1 MSAHPG
7 TMLPKQV
14 YDPINKSKSG
24 SILEPHQNG
33 CPIAKEITHRLQIP
47 AVVGSYESID
57 VGGVCLSRDD
67 FCLESVHCV
76 LCSFVAKA
84 RPAGT
89 NSASRGS
96 VYFVLDESTNSRLRR
111 WMYTRSP
118 PLDNRE
124 TSDLTIAVTS
134 GANVFQTV
142 YWFRNE
148 DSDFEISAHDSECG
162 ILGTLRLWKYETPNH
177 KLPKPKL
184 DTLTYIAKQAKQWLS
199 LCDARHEACR
209 SLDSNFTP
217 PISLIDCNRHCL
229 VHGFPGIR
237 YIALS
242 YVWGKTGR
250 DFNLPERKYEVPLD
264 GLPRTIRDAI
274 TVTKSLEYDYLWV
287 DMLCIDQQS
296 KEDKHRQ
303 IAIMDQ
309 VYRSADLTIIV
320 AAGSDCG
327 SGIPGVGEICRPPRM
342 SITIG
347 NTMLVEEKGDAIN
360 EIEASIWRSRGWTF
374 QEGLLSRRRLV
385 FTDSQM
391 LFSCLCSQLTEPREG
406 PEFSHNAGEAD
417 THWSSRLSI
426 LSLIRKDTLWDTG
439 FLQTDRKPRTTLIKI
454 PDYSWSYESL
464 LGYGF
469 PISFA
474 ELLEKYS
481 KLHFSFE
488 SDIVDAFRAI
498 GNTFAQR
505 KPPVLHLYGLPFI
518 SDDESMTAS
527 SITRGLAWCL
537 ERGNEETARRP
548 DFPSWSW
555 LGYRGPVRWGALLRA
570 GPTES
575 INRQWSAKTFSHVS
589 SMITISNRRF
599 ELLQLSQWWREWSSG
614 NASEGL
620 APSRLM
626 IQGAMIKRRIWLG
639 AKCTKKTPRDES
651 ARFIIEG
658 KGGWLS
664 DIEYSVGD
672 GLMMSADACQC
683 LLENLRRGSWM
694 ALLLTDNFLL
704 IIQSVAAGAKVGSY
718 RRVASADINVFHN
731 RKYHR
736 MERDGFVKEY
746 TELVDGED
754 ASALD

>member
-1 MSAHPG
+1 
-7 TMLPKQV
+7 MLPEQV
-14 YDPINKSKSG
+14 YDPINKPKSG
-24 SILEPHQNG
+24 SIFEPRQNG

-47 AVVGSYESID
+47 AVVGSEGSID

-67 FCLESVHCV
+67 FCLESAHCV

-84 RPAGT
+84 RPAGI

-96 VYFVLDESTNSRLRR
+96 VYFVLREFTNTRLRG
-111 WMYTRSP
+111 WINTRLASDSP
-118 PLDNRE
+118 PLENWD
-124 TSDLTIAVTS
+124 TSGLVIAVTS

-142 YWFRNE
+142 YWVGNE
-148 DSDFEISAHDSECG
+148 AFENSAHESESR
-162 ILGTLRLWKYETPNH
+162 ILGTLRLWKYETPNR
-177 KLPKPKL
+177 KLLEPKL

-199 LCDARHEACR
+199 LCDAHHEVCR
-209 SLDSNFTP
+209 SLGSNFTP
-217 PISLIDCNRHCL
+217 PISLIDCHRHCL
-229 VHGFPGIR
+229 IHGFSGIR
-237 YIALS
+237 YVALS

-264 GLPRTIRDAI
+264 GFPRTIRDAI
-274 TVTKSLEYDYLWV
+274 AVTKSLEYDYLWV

-327 SGIPGVGEICRPPRM
+327 NGIPGVSEICRPPRM

-347 NTMLVEEKGDAIN
+347 NTILVEEKEDAIN

-391 LFSCLCSQLTEPREG
+391 LFSCLSSQTTEPREG

-417 THWSSRLSI
+417 TKWSSPSSI
-426 LSLIRKDTLWDTG
+426 KALVRKDTIWDTG
-439 FLQTDRKPRTTLIKI
+439 FLQTDRKPRTTLIRNRS
-454 PDYSWSYESL
+454 YS

-518 SDDESMTAS
+518 SDDESITAS

-537 ERGNEETARRP
+537 ERGNEETVRRP
-548 DFPSWSW
+548 GFPSWSW
-555 LGYRGPVRWGALLRA
+555 LGYRGPVRWG
-570 GPTES
+570 GEG
-575 INRQWSAKTFSHVS
+575 
-589 SMITISNRRF
+589 
-599 ELLQLSQWWREWSSG
+599 SG
-614 NASEGL
+614 VWGYL
-620 APSRLM
+620 A
-626 IQGAMIKRRIWLG
+626 
-639 AKCTKKTPRDES
+639 
-651 ARFIIEG
+651 
-658 KGGWLS
+658 
-664 DIEYSVGD
+664 Y
-672 GLMMSADACQC
+672 
-683 LLENLRRGSWM
+683 
-694 ALLLTDNFLL
+694 
-704 IIQSVAAGAKVGSY
+704 
-718 RRVASADINVFHN
+718 
-731 RKYHR
+731 
-736 MERDGFVKEY
+736 
-746 TELVDGED
+746 
-754 ASALD
+754 